1 MQLSFIACFFLL
13 FTLYLLLFTLY
24 FLLFTFYFLLF
35 TLYFLYAKHF
45 RLVIQDGGDRIKV
58 NASIGT
64 GCTRM
69 HRARSTSESVPADLI
84 HRIILCIH
92 LDLKTNTILYPGKG
106 FDFYSF
112 NGTSRGTATQSL
124 PIRRPVG
131 STSTLETLRNVNL
144 IFMLIR
150 LSLLVYV
157 FHSEIIRD
165 TYNNCIH

>member
-1 MQLSFIACFFLL
+1 MATRCIFATFEYRKIHGETVVFNAIRPQIQSRESATVFR
-13 FTLYLLLFTLY
+13 LLLFL
-24 FLLFTFYFLLF
+24 FFVFHFFTFYLLSISDLSF
-35 TLYFLYAKHF
+35 KMAE
-45 RLVIQDGGDRIKV
+45 IDQV

-84 HRIILCIH
+84 HRIFLCIH

-124 PIRRPVG
+124 PIRRPARRAR
-131 STSTLETLRNVNL
+131 LRLCV
-144 IFMLIR
+144 MLI
-150 LSLLVYV
+150 
-157 FHSEIIRD
+157 
-165 TYNNCIH
+165 